1 MSFLHPFQG
10 PLRLAPQSFTY
21 NLKLR
26 DWRRIGAEDFDA
38 FIYFTWFLDFS
49 LFPSFYKFPNI
60 YGAVNAYH
68 APFYAAVGAMS
79 LGGNVTGHAPSGVS
93 SGGTGSEN
101 VVISGTNSSSIYKGE
116 FNTVQPP
123 ALRALALIR
132 AY

>member
-1 MSFLHPFQG
+1 MPGDTLNT
-10 PLRLAPQSFTY
+10 PLDSAEKTPYIPSIT
-21 NLKLR
+21 LR
-26 DWRRIGAEDFDA
+26 TPG
-38 FIYFTWFLDFS
+38 
-49 LFPSFYKFPNI
+49 LFGRPNI

-93 SGGTGSEN
+93 SGGIGSEN
-101 VVISGTNSSSIYKGE
+101 VVISGRNSSSIYKGE

-132 AY
+132 AYESETP

>member
-1 MSFLHPFQG
+1 MHKPTPVPTIFG
-10 PLRLAPQSFTY
+10 R
-21 NLKLR
+21 
-26 DWRRIGAEDFDA
+26 
-38 FIYFTWFLDFS
+38 
-49 LFPSFYKFPNI
+49 PNI

-93 SGGTGSEN
+93 SGGIGSEN
-101 VVISGTNSSSIYKGE
+101 VVISGRNSSSIYKGE

>member
-1 MSFLHPFQG
+1 MSTSQN
-10 PLRLAPQSFTY
+10 RLEYSG
-21 NLKLR
+21 R
-26 DWRRIGAEDFDA
+26 
-38 FIYFTWFLDFS
+38 
-49 LFPSFYKFPNI
+49 PNI
-60 YGAVNAYH
+60 YGAVNALH

-101 VVISGTNSSSIYKGE
+101 VVISGAKSSSIYKGE

-123 ALRALALIR
+123 ALRSLALIR